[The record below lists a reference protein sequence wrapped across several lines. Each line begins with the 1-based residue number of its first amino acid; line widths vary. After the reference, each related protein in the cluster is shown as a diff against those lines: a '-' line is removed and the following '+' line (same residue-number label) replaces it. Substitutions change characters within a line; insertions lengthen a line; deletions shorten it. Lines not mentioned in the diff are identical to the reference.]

1 MRLFRLA
8 SFLPCCLLFSLSFS
22 AQQPAT
28 RDPQAIAVLQQSL
41 AAMGGAV
48 PTSTVATGTVRLVEG
63 STIETGTIRIL
74 TRGVDQSAEEIL
86 TSGSQRHGIYSR
98 GKANEA
104 RGAAV
109 EASSLELSVTSLSS
123 SFPSPLIAAAIN
135 NPDAEFL
142 YTAQEV
148 LDGAV
153 VHHIRFWN
161 TFSSQPKLQF
171 LAELSVRD
179 IWIDAASGLPRK
191 LSYDRSDGRGDVPR
205 VPVVV
210 SYSDYRNIGGVLY
223 PFRIDKSLNGT
234 PWMTIDISQ
243 AAVNAGLTD
252 SDFPVR

>member
-1 MRLFRLA
+1 
-8 SFLPCCLLFSLSFS
+8 
-22 AQQPAT
+22 
-28 RDPQAIAVLQQSL
+28 
-41 AAMGGAV
+41 
-48 PTSTVATGTVRLVEG
+48 VEG

-74 TRGVDQSAEEIL
+74 TRGVDQSAEEIQSSI
-86 TSGSQRHGIYSR
+86 TQRRAIYSR

-104 RGAAV
+104 KGAAV
-109 EASSLELSVTSLSS
+109 QALSLELSVTSLSS
-123 SFPSPLIAAAIN
+123 SFPSPLIAAALN
-135 NPDAEFL
+135 NPDTAFL
-142 YTAQEV
+142 YKGQEV
-148 LDGAV
+148 LDGAL

-161 TFSSQPKLQF
+161 TFSSQPKSQF

-205 VPVVV
+205 VSVVV